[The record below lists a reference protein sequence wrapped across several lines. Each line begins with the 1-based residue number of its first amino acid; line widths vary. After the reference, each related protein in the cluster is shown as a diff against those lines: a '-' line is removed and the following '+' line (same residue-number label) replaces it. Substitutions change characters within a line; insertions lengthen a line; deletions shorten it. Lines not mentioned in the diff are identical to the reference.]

1 MRCIRCNSRRLVRFI
16 DGFGERR
23 IFCRDCWGSFT
34 EEAIVELGAQK
45 RLTEFKE
52 IFYNNNKAIARW

>member
-1 MRCIRCNSRRLVRFI
+1 MKCMRCNSRRIIRFI

-23 IFCRDCWGSFT
+23 IFCRDCWGSFV
-34 EEAIVELGAQK
+34 EETIVELGVQK

-52 IFYNNNKAIARW
+52 IFYNNNKAIVRW

>member
-1 MRCIRCNSRRLVRFI
+1 MRCNSRRIIRFI

-23 IFCRDCWGSFT
+23 IFCRDCWGSFV
-34 EEAIVELGAQK
+34 EETIVELGVQK

-52 IFYNNNKAIARW
+52 IFYNNNKAIVRW